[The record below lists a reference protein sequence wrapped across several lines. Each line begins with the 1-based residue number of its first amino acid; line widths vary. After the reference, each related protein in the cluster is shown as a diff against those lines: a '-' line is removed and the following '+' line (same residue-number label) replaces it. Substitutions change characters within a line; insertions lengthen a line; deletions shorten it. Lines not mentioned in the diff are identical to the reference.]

1 MEAAFQRLRIYQ
13 EGHAIWSLVHNRPKI
28 NIVLNKHF
36 FKKTSSSMIKA
47 CAHIVVLA
55 FPPTELNVLNKHH
68 HPTGHPCY

>member
-1 MEAAFQRLRIYQ
+1 
-13 EGHAIWSLVHNRPKI
+13 
-28 NIVLNKHF
+28 
-36 FKKTSSSMIKA
+36 MIKA